1 MIFERS
7 KLTKNQILNNEN
19 REKIYTYI
27 CENPGIYFYQIAKN
41 LNLSNYI
48 LGWHIKM
55 LLKFDYIRS
64 KEIDKHEVF
73 FDINLDD
80 KYDELYYFI
89 SKEKSRI
96 IIKYIK
102 SLEVLNI
109 LLKKKETKKTLYF
122 LNEPYYSQF
131 SKN

>member
-1 MIFERS
+1 
-7 KLTKNQILNNEN
+7 
-19 REKIYTYI
+19 
-27 CENPGIYFYQIAKN
+27 
-41 LNLSNYI
+41 
-48 LGWHIKM
+48 M

-73 FDINLDD
+73 FDINLKED
-80 KYDELYYFI
+80 YDELYYFI

-96 IIKYIK
+96 IINFLIKNSEGITKTRISRELKMHPKTTTKYIK